1 MNDKINLLNP
11 DSTDFCTLDYECSY
25 LPDRKVRM
33 NYKHINNASKTFS
46 SAVIQRGWRRFG
58 KYFFHPICH
67 GCNECKSIRIDA
79 SNYKLSKSQKK
90 AIKRNKNTQIIVQK
104 PSITKD
110 HVALYNKY
118 HLWKAQK
125 DSWSH
130 RDISNDEYFENFVDG
145 ANDFGKEVLYIVDDK
160 LVGVDLID
168 ILDDGISSIYFFY
181 DPEYAHLSLGIYSL
195 IYQIN
200 LAKILELRW
209 IYLGY
214 WVDGCKAF
222 AYKTNFKPQQLLDG
236 FPHIT
241 QDANWQE
248 WDGTTLPKSLS
259 TPLEK

>member
-1 MNDKINLLNP
+1 MNDKIDLLNP
-11 DSTDFCTLDYECSY
+11 NSTDFCTLDYECSY

-33 NYKHINNASKTFS
+33 HYKYINHAPKAFS
-46 SAVIQRGWRRFG
+46 TAVIQRGWRRFG
-58 KYFFHPICH
+58 NYFFHPICD

-79 SNYKLSKSQKK
+79 FEYQLSKSQRK

-104 PSITKD
+104 PSITQE
-110 HVALYNKY
+110 HIALYNKY

-125 DSWSH
+125 DGWKH
-130 RDISNDEYFENFVDG
+130 RDISNDEYFENFVEG
-145 ANDFGKEVLYIVDDK
+145 ANDFGKEVLYVVDDK

-181 DPEYAHLSLGIYSL
+181 DPDYARLSLGTYSL

-236 FPHIT
+236 FPDIT
-241 QDANWQE
+241 EDAKWL
-248 WDGTTLPKSLS
+248 DKSLS
-259 TPLEK
+259 TPLQK